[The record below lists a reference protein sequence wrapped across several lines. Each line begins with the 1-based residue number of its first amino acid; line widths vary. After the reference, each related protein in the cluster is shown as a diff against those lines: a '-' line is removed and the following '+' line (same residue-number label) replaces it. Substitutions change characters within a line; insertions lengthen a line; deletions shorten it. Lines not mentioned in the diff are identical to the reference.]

1 MPHRIEMF
9 RRVERQYFRDR
20 LGTLGL
26 QPLDGLIIRQLG
38 REGHLKQEELACK
51 IAVDKGAVARSLARL
66 EEQGLVQRQV
76 SDQCRREKRVSLTS
90 QGREMLAVV
99 QQVMREWNDISY
111 RGFSQEERALY
122 EAFLTRITDNVMQF
136 RRGEERDHG

>member
-1 MPHRIEMF
+1 MP
-9 RRVERQYFRDR
+9 
-20 LGTLGL
+20 
-26 QPLDGLIIRQLG
+26 
-38 REGHLKQEELACK
+38 
-51 IAVDKGAVARSLARL
+51 VDKGAVARSLARL

>member
-1 MPHRIEMF
+1 M
-9 RRVERQYFRDR
+9 
-20 LGTLGL
+20 
-26 QPLDGLIIRQLG
+26 
-38 REGHLKQEELACK
+38 
-51 IAVDKGAVARSLARL
+51 ARSLARL

-122 EAFLTRITDNVMQF
+122 EAF
-136 RRGEERDHG
+136 

>member
-1 MPHRIEMF
+1 MPNRIEMF

-66 EEQGLVQRQV
+66 EEQGLCLLYTSPSPRDRQK
-76 SDQCRREKRVSLTS
+76 SRMPSS
-90 QGREMLAVV
+90 A
-99 QQVMREWNDISY
+99 
-111 RGFSQEERALY
+111 
-122 EAFLTRITDNVMQF
+122 
-136 RRGEERDHG
+136 

>member
-1 MPHRIEMF
+1 MPNRIEMF

-51 IAVDKGAVARSLARL
+51 IAVDK
-66 EEQGLVQRQV
+66 V